1 MLVHKPPEGIPP
13 REAVLITRGSAIIVG
28 RNTTDPSSAYVN
40 IYSLLEP
47 KSISRRHAVLG
58 SDEEARDIVLA
69 VARPSAAQHTA
80 RSTASARGLCSFA
93 GSMHNLSAEF
103 EHLHKWRAGGQR
115 RFIG

>member
-13 REAVLITRGSAIIVG
+13 REAVLITRGSVVG

-58 SDEEARDIVLA
+58 TDEEARDIVLA
-69 VARPSAAQHTA
+69 VARPSAAQHTQTA
-80 RSTASARGLCSFA
+80 VLPVRAPPKNAASARGLCSFA
-93 GSMHNLSAEF
+93 GSMHNLSA
-103 EHLHKWRAGGQR
+103 
-115 RFIG
+115 

>member
-28 RNTTDPSSAYVN
+28 RNATDTTDPSSAYVN

-58 SDEEARDIVLA
+58 TDEEARDIVLA
-69 VARPSAAQHTA
+69 VARPSAAQHTQTA
-80 RSTASARGLCSFA
+80 VLPVRAPPKTAASARGLCSLA
-93 GSMHNLSAEF
+93 GSMHNLSA
-103 EHLHKWRAGGQR
+103 
-115 RFIG
+115 

>member
-69 VARPSAAQHTA
+69 VARPSAAQHTQTAVLPVRA
-80 RSTASARGLCSFA
+80 RQKKNAASARGLCSFA
-93 GSMHNLSAEF
+93 GSMHNLSA
-103 EHLHKWRAGGQR
+103 
-115 RFIG
+115 